1 MFESVVLNP
10 EGIRRAAVIR
20 KAFTT
25 LLRTLDLLVP
35 EGREF
40 SLAKTKLEEASF
52 FAVRG
57 MALDQSNQVSPTE
70 KKVTWAEPAG
80 WYDSYF
86 KGDSRLPVGDT
97 EERQRSTAPTDG
109 HAPVMCLGSGSL
121 ANAEYTH
128 SPFRSS

>member
-10 EGIRRAAVIR
+10 EGVRRQKVIQ

-40 SLAKTKLEEASF
+40 SLARTKLQEACF

-57 MALDQSNQVSPTE
+57 MALYSDNQEHPF
-70 KKVTWAEPAG
+70 KKTGNVERAT
-80 WYDSYF
+80 WYDAYW
-86 KGDSRLPVGDT
+86 KGDSKLPVGDT

-109 HAPVMCLGSGSL
+109 QAPVMCLGSC
-121 ANAEYTH
+121 A
-128 SPFRSS
+128 RSSLEGV